1 MFITLEGIEG
11 AGKTTA
17 AQFMRSFLEENEIAC
32 LLTREPGGTLLGETL
47 REQLLNYPMHDDTEL
62 LLMFAARAEHWHHKI
77 KPALSKNQWVICDR
91 YIDSSYAYQGAGRGI
106 EISKI
111 SALET
116 TFFKEAQ
123 PDLTFLFDLS
133 PEIGLQRA
141 QKRGKL
147 NRFEQETLAF
157 HQRIRQ
163 SYLNRALNDQKR
175 FQIIDA
181 SLSVEQI
188 QYTLKERLALHL

>member
-11 AGKTTA
+11 AGKSTA
-17 AQFMRSFLEENEIAC
+17 AQFIISFLEENKISC

-47 REQLLNYPMHDDTEL
+47 REQLLNYPMHSDAEL

-77 KPALSKNQWVICDR
+77 KPALKNKQWVICDR

-106 EISKI
+106 EIEKI
-111 SALET
+111 NALET

-123 PDLTFLFDLS
+123 PDLTFIFDLS

-141 QKRGKL
+141 EKRGKL
-147 NRFEQETLAF
+147 NRFEQETLDF
-157 HQRIRQ
+157 HQRIRE
-163 SYLNRALNDQKR
+163 SYLVRAMNNQKR

-181 SLSVEQI
+181 SLSIEQI
-188 QYTLKERLALHL
+188 QHTLKERLALHL

>member
-11 AGKTTA
+11 AGKSTA
-17 AQFMRSFLEENEIAC
+17 AQFLIDFLKKNEIDC
-32 LLTREPGGTLLGETL
+32 LLTREPGGTPLGETL
-47 REQLLNYPMHDDTEL
+47 REQLLNYPMHNDAEL
-62 LLMFAARAEHWHHKI
+62 LLMFAARAEHWYHKI
-77 KPALSKNQWVICDR
+77 KPALQQNQWVICDR

-106 EISKI
+106 EIEKI

-123 PDLTFLFDLS
+123 PNLTFLFDLS

-141 QKRGKL
+141 EKRGKL

-157 HQRIRQ
+157 HQCIRE
-163 SYLNRALNDQKR
+163 SYLDRAFNNKKR

-181 SLSVEQI
+181 SLSVEHI
-188 QYTLKERLALHL
+188 QQTLKQRLMLHL

>member
-17 AQFMRSFLEENEIAC
+17 AQFMCSFLEENEIAC

-77 KPALSKNQWVICDR
+77 KPALNKNQWVICDR

-106 EISKI
+106 EIEKI

>member
-11 AGKTTA
+11 AGKSTA
-17 AQFMRSFLEENEIAC
+17 AQFIITFLEKNSISC
-32 LLTREPGGTLLGETL
+32 LLTREPGGTEIGETL
-47 REQLLNYPMHDDTEL
+47 REQLLHYKMHSDTEL

-77 KPALSKNQWVICDR
+77 KPALENKQWVICDR

-106 EISKI
+106 ALEKI
-111 SALET
+111 TQLET

-123 PDLTFLFDLS
+123 PNLTFLFDLS

-141 QKRGKL
+141 QKRGQL
-147 NRFEQETLAF
+147 NRFEKETLAF
-157 HQRIRQ
+157 HQRIRNG
-163 SYLNRALNDQKR
+163 YLQRANENPLR

-181 SLSVEQI
+181 NESFEQI
-188 QYTLKERLALHL
+188 QQTLKKRLSLHL

>member
-11 AGKTTA
+11 AGKSTA
-17 AQFMRSFLEENEIAC
+17 AQFLISFLEENKISC

-47 REQLLNYPMHDDTEL
+47 REQLLNYPMHSDAEL

-77 KPALSKNQWVICDR
+77 KSALQQNQWVICDR

-106 EISKI
+106 EINKI
-111 SALET
+111 SALEN
-116 TFFKEAQ
+116 TFFKDAQ
-123 PDLTFLFDLS
+123 PDLTFVFDLS

-141 QKRGKL
+141 EKRGKL
-147 NRFEQETLAF
+147 NRFEQEALDF
-157 HQRIRQ
+157 HQRIRESFLQ
-163 SYLNRALNDQKR
+163 RAQQFPQR

-181 SLSVEQI
+181 SLSIEQI
-188 QYTLKERLALHL
+188 QQALKERLALHL